1 MYVLFLCSSKMEY
14 VAMVVCYSRCQ
25 LELIAQIIDFF
36 LNINVNVKKNLQ
48 NKKDSPFLLKPF
60 NRLRFGGFSDI
71 RRTRKF
77 RWKK

>member
-48 NKKDSPFLLKPF
+48 NKKDSPFLLKP
-60 NRLRFGGFSDI
+60 I
-71 RRTRKF
+71 RVIIQNHSKIPGKF
-77 RWKK
+77 FLVAGR